1 MKIALVC
8 PYDWNAP
15 GGVQVHVRQL
25 GDRLISRGHEVLG
38 MAPGTGGTDV
48 PWMTLVSRPIRIPY
62 SGTVAPVS
70 PSPHTMR
77 RIRSRLRAFD
87 PDVVHVHE
95 PTTPSTSMY
104 AALNSPAP
112 VVATFHA
119 YLDGS
124 RLLGLAKP
132 MLSRVMARVSVA
144 IAVSEA
150 AASFSV
156 RRFGREPLIIPNGVE
171 VERFSDAEPSA
182 GAPTGQVVLWVN
194 RLDPQKGFRVAVR
207 AFDHLARQFQD
218 AQLVVAGDGSDRAA
232 IDELPPDILER
243 VTMLGTVAHEEL
255 PGWFASADVFV
266 SPALGQESFGIVL
279 VEAMA
284 AGLPVVATDI
294 PGYREVLRPD
304 AEGLLVPAGNPIALA
319 NAVRRILLD
328 PSLSS
333 RYSSAGR
340 ARAGAFSWSRVLP
353 ELEAAYDRALSG

>member
-1 MKIALVC
+1 MRIGLVC
-8 PYDWNAP
+8 PYDLSRP
-15 GGVQVHVRQL
+15 GGVQAQVLGLASALGGRGDEVIVIGPGLPDGVEGVDL
-25 GDRLISRGHEVLG
+25 GDTITV
-38 MAPGTGGTDV
+38 PGN
-48 PWMTLVSRPIRIPY
+48 
-62 SGTVAPVS
+62 
-70 PSPHTMR
+70 
-77 RIRSRLRAFD
+77 RSRVPISLD
-87 PDVVHVHE
+87 PRLSKVMSVVAHDLDLLHVHE
-95 PTTPSTSMY
+95 PLMP
-104 AALNSPAP
+104 AASLASLRAGPP

-132 MLSRVMARVSVA
+132 MLSRVMNRVSVP

-156 RRFGREPLIIPNGVE
+156 RRFGREPMIIPNGIE
-171 VERFSDAEPSA
+171 VERFADAEPSA
-182 GAPTGQVVLWVN
+182 GAPSGQVVLWVN

-243 VTMLGTVAHEEL
+243 VTMLGTVAHEDL

-284 AGLPVVATDI
+284 AGVPVVATDI

-340 ARAGAFSWSRVLP
+340 ARAAAFSWNRVLP
-353 ELEAAYDRALSG
+353 QLEAAYDRALSR

>member
-25 GDRLISRGHEVLG
+25 GDRLVAQGHEVLG
-38 MAPGTGGTDV
+38 LAPGSGPANV
-48 PWMTLVSRPIRIPY
+48 PWMRLVSRPLRIRY

-70 PSPHTMR
+70 PSPHTIR
-77 RIRSRLRAFD
+77 RIRSELRSFG

-104 AALNSPAP
+104 ATLGSPAP

-132 MLSRVMARVSVA
+132 LLSRVMARVSVA

-171 VERFSDAEPSA
+171 VERFADAEPLID
-182 GAPTGQVVLWVN
+182 APTGRIVLWVN

-207 AFDHLARQFQD
+207 AFDHIARQLQD
-218 AQLVVAGDGSDRAA
+218 VRLVVAGDGSERGAV
-232 IDELPPDILER
+232 DELPPDILER
-243 VTMLGTVAHEEL
+243 VTMLGTVAHEDL
-255 PGWFASADVFV
+255 PGWFASADVFI
-266 SPALGQESFGIVL
+266 SPATGQESFGIVL

-284 AGLPVVATDI
+284 AGVPVVATDI
-294 PGYREVLRPD
+294 AGYREVLRPD
-304 AEGLLVPAGNPIALA
+304 AEGLLVPVGNPIALA

-328 PSLSS
+328 PSLAS
-333 RYSSAGR
+333 RYSAAGR
-340 ARAGAFSWSRVLP
+340 ARSASYSWDRVVP
-353 ELEAAYDRALSG
+353 RIEDAYREALSR